1 MVKAGKNVTVNEVT
15 VDGKTTYTINAAST
29 AAKYDFLTNAKA
41 NGGNLDGTAK
51 PATVASGNTV
61 NYAAGKNLTVKQD
74 IETSLGQQTYTYSLN
89 KDLKEIT
96 SITNNGGPT
105 MNFGPNNISITGGN
119 LDLGDNTS
127 LTLNL
132 VAM

>member
-1 MVKAGKNVTVNEVT
+1 MVKAGKNVTVDEKT

-41 NGGNLDGTAK
+41 NGGNLDGTAR

-74 IETSLGQQTYTYSLN
+74 IETSIGEQTYTYSLN

-96 SITNNGGPT
+96 SITNNGGTT
-105 MNFGPNNISITGGN
+105 MHFGPDNISITGGN
-119 LDLGDNTS
+119 LDLGGNNITN
-127 LTLNL
+127 LNL